1 MSLRALWVWLASW
14 VVGPQQHRGEEGL
27 QIARHRQLAM
37 AVPFPELDWNR
48 DTESLKILHDYAV
61 ALANSVTDWY
71 VRKRHWKR
79 FWSIILRFLIFLF
92 AILGILIPLLRVLCP
107 DWVTDLLRA
116 ICPQLTGDL
125 AGFAAE
131 AALVFIGIAAGL
143 NLIDRLVGFSSGW
156 MRYMSAAMRANRA
169 LLEFE
174 LKWNSRAR
182 DAARKGGSGEV
193 QPGAKP
199 PPEDAEAARTA
210 GPASPKTGDVTPA
223 DDPAAPSRPDRSKP
237 ETDPIVAVWALCDVL
252 LAIVDQETNEWSIE
266 FKNSISHLNDHFTG
280 LGRPRGRMSS

>member
-14 VVGPQQHRGEEGL
+14 VVGPQQHSGEEGL

-37 AVPFPELDWNR
+37 AVPFPQLDWNR
-48 DTESLKILHDYAV
+48 DTESLRILHDYAV
-61 ALANSVTDWY
+61 ALANSVIDWY

-92 AILGILIPLLRVLCP
+92 AIFGILIPLLRVLCP
-107 DWVTDLLRA
+107 DWVSDLVRA
-116 ICPQLTGDL
+116 VCPQLTGDL

-156 MRYMSAAMRANRA
+156 MRYMSAAMRAHKA

-174 LKWNSRAR
+174 LKWNCWAR
-182 DAARKGGSGEV
+182 DAARKVASSEV
-193 QPGAKP
+193 QPAAKP
-199 PPEDAEAARTA
+199 PPPAEAGVAL
-210 GPASPKTGDVTPA
+210 ASPGTGDVTPA

-237 ETDPIVAVWALCDVL
+237 ETDPILAVWALCDVL

-280 LGRPRGRMSS
+280 LGRPGGRMPS